1 MLQLQLN
8 VSLPSGRCV
17 ALSLGPTMTRTVL
30 DLKIKAQQSLGL
42 PFLRLAAP
50 DGRLVDPTQTLQDSG
65 LQSGDSITAVA
76 QQSKVA
82 VTHRAMVFVVR
93 WR

>member
-1 MLQLQLN
+1 
-8 VSLPSGRCV
+8 
-17 ALSLGPTMTRTVL
+17 MTRTVF

-50 DGRLVDPTQTLQDSG
+50 DGRPVDPTQTLQDSG

>member
-1 MLQLQLN
+1 
-8 VSLPSGRCV
+8 
-17 ALSLGPTMTRTVL
+17 MTRTVFV
-30 DLKIKAQQSLGL
+30 LKIKAQQSLGL

-82 VTHRAMVFVVR
+82 VKHRAMVFVVR

>member
-1 MLQLQLN
+1 MLQ
-8 VSLPSGRCV
+8 
-17 ALSLGPTMTRTVL
+17 
-30 DLKIKAQQSLGL
+30 
-42 PFLRLAAP
+42 LAAP
-50 DGRLVDPTQTLQDSG
+50 DGRLVDPTQTRQDSG

-82 VTHRAMVFVVR
+82 ATHRAMVFVVR